1 MRAKQSGSEP
11 RRINIRDIAKMA
23 NVSVATV
30 SRAMNGVAT
39 VNPRM
44 AKRVWDVI
52 AKHEYFPNSQARALV
67 SGRSRTLGLIVSE
80 ITNPFFPELIEGF
93 EEIAVQHGYEIWMG
107 STNYDPERM
116 TRCVRRMLERKVDG
130 VAVMTFGMEE
140 ALTNQLIERHVA
152 LVMIDNGA
160 KHSETSRLKV
170 DYYQGISEA
179 VKHLIELGHREIG
192 FITGPMHL
200 HSAKLRKA
208 AFERSLKEHGLA
220 ARASWILE
228 GDHTFEGGI
237 GAAQRIIDA
246 GKMPTA
252 LMCSNDMTAIGVLHQ
267 AYRSGLHVP
276 DDLSVIGFDNIHLAE
291 VMIPP
296 LTTIEMSRFEIARA
310 AVAAL
315 RDQIERENVGGRTQE
330 YTIPTRLIVRQ
341 SAASPRAVT
350 TGKRRS
356 ARQGSSASKKV

>member
-1 MRAKQSGSEP
+1 MQKDSPTPAKGSGSEP

-39 VNPRM
+39 VDPKM

-52 AKHEYFPNSQARALV
+52 GKHDYFPNSQARALV
-67 SGRSRTLGLIVSE
+67 SGRSKTLGLIVSE

-107 STNYDPERM
+107 STNYDPKQM

-140 ALTNQLIERHVA
+140 ALKNQLLERHVA
-152 LVMIDNGA
+152 MVIIDNGDLQSA
-160 KHSETSRLKV
+160 AARLKV
-170 DYYQGISEA
+170 DYCHGISQA
-179 VKHLIELGHREIG
+179 VHHLRKLGHEKIA
-192 FITGPMHL
+192 FVTGPMHL
-200 HSAKLRKA
+200 YSAQMRKS
-208 AFERSLKEHGLA
+208 AFEAALTEHGV
-220 ARASWILE
+220 RSHASWILE

-237 GAAQRIIDA
+237 LAAKRMIDA
-246 GKMPTA
+246 GNVPTA
-252 LMCSNDMTAIGVLHQ
+252 VMCSNDMTAIGVLHQ
-267 AYRSGLHVP
+267 AYRSGLQVP
-276 DDLSVIGFDNIHLAE
+276 ADLSVVGFDDIHLAE

-296 LTTIEMSRFEIARA
+296 LTTIEMSRFEIARS

-315 RDQIERENVGGRTQE
+315 RGQIEPENGEGRVQE
-330 YTIPTRLIVRQ
+330 YIVPTQLIVRE
-341 SAASPRAVT
+341 STAAPRAAA
-350 TGKRRS
+350 
-356 ARQGSSASKKV
+356 ARARFTKK